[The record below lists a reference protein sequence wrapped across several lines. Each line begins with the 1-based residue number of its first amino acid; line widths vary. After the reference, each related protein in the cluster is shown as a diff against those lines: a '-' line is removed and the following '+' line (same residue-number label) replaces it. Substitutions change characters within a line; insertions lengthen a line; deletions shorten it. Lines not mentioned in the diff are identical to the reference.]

1 MIGGKVLLALAMQG
15 LELAVV
21 GGCLLL
27 TVALLL
33 VALLMFSFRNSWAHR
48 PGREIGEVSAE
59 RFGLI
64 DLAAVGLIFAVYLGN
79 WVDAT
84 YARDPEVITFQFLIS
99 QIVLQFAFVGV
110 VVGVLF
116 RRVNLVRQWGLRPGR
131 PFWVIALIFAGFVF
145 YSVILEGL
153 WVIGFEDWMREVF
166 PRVEEPL
173 ATTDTRWYWVLFGF
187 AVVVGAPL
195 AEEVVFRG
203 YLYPVFKRWGGAW
216 LAAFA
221 ISLFFSAAHL
231 DGEQLLPRFLLSLIL
246 IGTYEVSGTLWV
258 PLGIHYLNNAFA
270 FSGNFF

>member
-1 MIGGKVLLALAMQG
+1 MLLREQMQG
-15 LELAVV
+15 MEYAVL
-21 GGCLLL
+21 GGSLLL
-27 TVALLL
+27 SVFLLL
-33 VALLMFSFRNSWAHR
+33 IALLMFSFRESWAR
-48 PGREIGEVSAE
+48 SPGRTIGAVPAE

-79 WVDAT
+79 WVDAA
-84 YARDPEVITFQFLIS
+84 YEREAEVITFQFLIS

-110 VVGVLF
+110 VIGVLYK
-116 RRVNLVRQWGLRPGR
+116 RVHLVTQWGLRPGR

-153 WVIGFEDWMREVF
+153 WAVGFEDWVGVLFE
-166 PRVEEPL
+166 RVQGPL
-173 ATTDTRWYWVLFGF
+173 ATTDTKWYWLLLGF

-216 LAAFA
+216 LAAVA
-221 ISLFFSAAHL
+221 VSLFFSAAHL

-246 IGTYEVSGTLWV
+246 IGCYEVSGTLWV